1 MENPLVGKTIGHYLI
16 EEKLGEGGMGVVY
29 KARDTRLDRPVAVKV
44 LPHDKVA
51 DSERKRRFIQEA
63 KAASALNHPNIV
75 TIYDIDQAEGVD
87 FLAMEY
93 IDGRTL
99 DDLIGQKGLRLG
111 ETLKYAIQVADALT
125 AAHAAG
131 ILHRDLKPGNV
142 MVTTKGQIKVLDFG
156 LAKLMEAFPAGEADT
171 TRTFRPAT
179 EEGRIVGT
187 SAYMSPEQAEGKKVD
202 ARSDIFSFGSLL
214 YEMVTGRRA
223 FLGESSASTM
233 AAILKDNPK
242 PAGQMVEGLPR
253 EAERLINRCLRKD
266 VNQRYQHMDDVKI
279 ALEELKEES
288 DSGALTA
295 AVPEP
300 VKRRLY
306 AKLIPIFLIVLG
318 LAAVIW
324 FRLGHSSRVT
334 PEAPM
339 TAVPLVTYTGEWD
352 FAFAPLFSPVQQPS
366 FSPDGNEIAFV
377 WNRGKE
383 GSFDIYRK
391 MIGPG
396 EPLRLTTNPAA
407 DIHPA
412 WSPNGRIIAFLR
424 ALESGKYAVY
434 LVPALGGPENRIAE
448 AASGS
453 TLDWSP
459 DNKWLAISDGKPLG
473 LYLVS
478 VETGEK
484 RRLTSPSR
492 GYDMF
497 ASFSPVGRTL
507 AFVRSLDLGVSDIYR
522 ISLTAD
528 LHPSGEPERLTYE
541 NRYILS
547 PIWTRGGRDLLYS
560 DGTWW
565 CSGRAVRRLDL
576 SAPKSP
582 AGYPT
587 VQESF
592 GEDAT
597 DLAVSP
603 AGRRLVYTRNF
614 VDTNIY
620 RFELLDKSGRVGSP
634 QKFIASTR
642 DDSGPAYSPDGRS
655 IVFYSSRSGTQE
667 IWLCDADGSNPRQ
680 LTSMGGP
687 LTGDPS
693 WSPDGQTIVFD
704 SRKEGNSDL
713 YLLSPQGGP
722 VRRLTS
728 DPGYEGS
735 ARWSRDGKWIY
746 FYSSRNRRGENYK
759 MPPGG
764 GEAVQVTKNG
774 GIDAFES
781 PDGQWLYYSKASHV
795 DSSLWRMPIGGGEE
809 KQIESVLLSFHRNFV
824 VVDDGIYFTKKAG
837 GTLEFLDFKSGKSR
851 TIARID
857 KLWLMG
863 LTISPDHRWILCS
876 ILDQTLNDL
885 MLIENFR

>member
-1 MENPLVGKTIGHYLI
+1 MIGKVIGHYQVL
-16 EEKLGEGGMGVVY
+16 EKLGEGGMGVVY
-29 KARDTRLDRPVAVKV
+29 KARETRLERLVALKV

-51 DSERKRRFIQEA
+51 DPERKRRFIQEA
-63 KAASALNHPNIV
+63 RAASALNHPNIV

-87 FLAMEY
+87 FIAMEY
-93 IDGRTL
+93 IEGRPL
-99 DDLIGQKGLRLG
+99 DDLVGRKGLKLG
-111 ETLKYAIQVADALT
+111 EALKHAVRIADALA
-125 AAHAAG
+125 AAHEAG
-131 ILHRDLKPGNV
+131 IVHRDLKPGNV
-142 MVTTKGQIKVLDFG
+142 MITDKGQVKVLDFG
-156 LAKLMEAFPAGEADT
+156 LAKLVESAAADEAGT
-171 TRTFRPAT
+171 TRTLKPIT
-179 EEGRIVGT
+179 SEGVIVGT
-187 SAYMSPEQAEGKKVD
+187 VAYMSPEQAEGKKVD
-202 ARSDIFSFGSLL
+202 ARSDIFSFGSML
-214 YEMVTGRRA
+214 YEMITGKRA
-223 FLGESSASTM
+223 FQGETRASTL
-233 AAILKDNPK
+233 ASILKEDPK
-242 PAGQMVEGLPR
+242 PAGEVMEGLPK
-253 EAERLINRCLRKD
+253 EVERLISRCLRKD
-266 VNQRYQHMDDVKI
+266 VGRRFQHMDDVKI

-288 DSGALTA
+288 DSGELA
-295 AVPEP
+295 ASAAART
-300 VKRRLY
+300 KRRPVFRAAIILVGI
-306 AKLIPIFLIVLG
+306 AA
-318 LAAVIW
+318 LAVAVW
-324 FRLGHSSRVT
+324 VWRGGSRRAA

-366 FSPDGNEIAFV
+366 FSPDGNEIAFA

-383 GSFDIYRK
+383 GSYDIYRK

-396 EPLRLTTNPAA
+396 EPLRLTTDPAA
-407 DIHPA
+407 DMNPA
-412 WSPNGRIIAFLR
+412 WSPDGRIIAFLR
-424 ALESGKYAVY
+424 DLESGKYAVY
-434 LVPALGGPENRIAE
+434 LVPALGGPERRLTEAE
-448 AASGS
+448 SGGI
-453 TLDWSP
+453 LNWSP
-459 DNKWLAISDGKPLG
+459 DNKWLVISDGEPLG
-473 LYLVS
+473 LHLVS

-484 RRLTSPSR
+484 RRLTHPSR
-492 GYDMF
+492 GYDLY
-497 ASFSPVGRTL
+497 ASFSPDGRTL
-507 AFVRSLDLGVSDIYR
+507 AFVRILTLGVSDVYR
-522 ISLTAD
+522 VSLTAD
-528 LHPSGEPERLTYE
+528 LQPSGEPERLTYE

-547 PIWTRGGRDLLYS
+547 PVWTRGGKELLYS

-576 SAPKSP
+576 SASKGP

-587 VQESF
+587 VQEPF

-642 DDSGPAYSPDGRS
+642 DDSGPAYSPDGKS

-667 IWLCDADGSNPRQ
+667 IWLCNADGSNPRQ

-713 YLLSPQGGP
+713 YLISPQGGP

-746 FYSSRNRRGENYK
+746 FNSSRSRRSQIYK

-764 GEAVQVTKNG
+764 GEAVQVTKSG

-781 PDGQWLYYSKASHV
+781 PDGQWIYYSKASSI
-795 DSSLWRMPIGGGEE
+795 DASLWRMPVGWGEE
-809 KQIESVLLSFHRNFV
+809 KQIESVLLSFSRNFV
-824 VVDDGIYFTKKAG
+824 VVDDGIYFTKRAG

-851 TIARID
+851 TVAKID

-863 LTISPDHRWILCS
+863 LAISPDHRWILAS

-885 MLIENFR
+885 MLIENFH